1 MRKIFFLLFITSY
14 NFDEAQPIAKTHNKR
29 LTMTILLSWA
39 WERVGRWKKK
49 EYKENEFFFCQC
61 CEVTLLIENERE
73 INRKRVKMMSGKN
86 WMKIPWKSFLKINYF
101 IFLDVKNWDKV
112 NLSNYRSSSS
122 SSSFFF
128 SGFLNSCFLLP
139 NFWVVFL
146 SVWYRTNSLSFELD
160 FSKCLFFSR
169 SLCDKAWD
177 NVVARNFLLVLAFGS
192 LIAEPKVS
200 RFTLWKFAVR
210 SISSRAFLINKKLII
225 VF

>member
-1 MRKIFFLLFITSY
+1 MRKNFFILFITSY

-49 EYKENEFFFCQC
+49 EHEENEFFCQC

-73 INRKRVKMMSGKN
+73 INRKRVKMTSGKN
-86 WMKIPWKSFLKINYF
+86 WMKIFLKNNCF
-101 IFLDVKNWDKV
+101 IDVKNWDKV
-112 NLSNYRSSSS
+112 NLSNYRSSS

-139 NFWVVFL
+139 NFCVVFL